1 MGIMD
6 LPEARRRMM
15 SASTTRDARL
25 ELRIAG
31 RHKKLIE
38 RAAALEGCSTSQF
51 VVSQAVAAAEGVLE
65 KQHALMMSQ
74 RDFERFLQAVNATEE
89 PTEEAKRAA
98 ERFNR
103 GRLAGSS
110 YEC

>member
-1 MGIMD
+1 M
-6 LPEARRRMM
+6 AT
-15 SASTTRDARL
+15 STTKDARL

-38 RAAALEGCSTSQF
+38 RAAALEGCSTAQF

-65 KQHALMMSQ
+65 KQHALVLSQ
-74 RDFERFLQAVNATEE
+74 RDFDRFLQAIDETVE
-89 PTEEAKRAA
+89 PTTQAKRAA
-98 ERFNR
+98 KRFSQ
-103 GRLAGSS
+103 GKSVGSS